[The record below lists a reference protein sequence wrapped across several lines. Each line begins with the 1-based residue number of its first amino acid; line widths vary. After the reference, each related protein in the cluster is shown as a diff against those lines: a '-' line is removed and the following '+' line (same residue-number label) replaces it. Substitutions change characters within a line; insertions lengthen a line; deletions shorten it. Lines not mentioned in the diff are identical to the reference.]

1 MISIVKFRKSTPTA
15 CCLAFLVPL
24 EVIALVP
31 LSGEGIPVQDCVVR
45 FAQEI
50 EIPALASGR
59 VAEVTVQTNDAVEAG
74 APLARLDDR
83 SLLIRRRAAALA
95 CELAQSDASDDVEQQ
110 YAEAAFK
117 EATAELDA
125 SRSIHHDVNGAI
137 SANQLRRMRL
147 AVERAVLEVARAKK
161 RQQQSRLE
169 TRMREAD
176 LAMIDE
182 QLNNLK
188 SISSI
193 AGVVLNVSRSVGE
206 WIEAGETIA
215 TVASMDRLRVHALA
229 SSHDISASAC
239 RDATAT
245 VHWKDP
251 ATGKARS
258 LRGRVVSIDPQ
269 ILPGGRYRLHAEVI
283 NRVEPD
289 DERQWQLKP
298 GASVEMR
305 IHPSTTVAARVSPFD
320 SRN

>member
-1 MISIVKFRKSTPTA
+1 MMTIPTATA
-15 CCLAFLVPL
+15 CCFLMLVTL
-24 EVIALVP
+24 ETVASIAP
-31 LSGEGIPVQDCVVR
+31 ARGEGIPVQDCLVR
-45 FAQEI
+45 FAEEI
-50 EIPALASGR
+50 QIPALTSGR
-59 VAEVTVQTNDAVEAG
+59 VAEVMVKTNDAVEID

-95 CELAQSDASDDVEQQ
+95 CELAQSDANDDVEQR
-110 YAEAAFK
+110 YAEAALK

-125 SRSIHHDVNGAI
+125 SRSIHHDVNGAV

-169 TRMREAD
+169 VRMREAD

-182 QLNNLK
+182 QMKNLK

-193 AGVVLNVSRSVGE
+193 AGVVLNVSRSAGE

-215 TVASMDRLRVHALA
+215 TVARMDRLSVHALV
-229 SSHDISASAC
+229 SSQNVSASAC

-245 VHWKDP
+245 IHWNDP

-258 LRGRVVSIDPQ
+258 LRGRVLSIDPQ
-269 ILPGGRYRLHAEVI
+269 ILPGGRYRLHAEVV

-289 DERQWQLKP
+289 DERQWQLRP

-305 IHPSTTVAARVSPFD
+305 IHPSSAVTAGVSSSA
-320 SRN
+320 SRK